1 MYEFCIEKVNL
12 NNQEDVLEVK
22 KFLSFFSLDLD
33 KNIDYT
39 LVIRQGEEI
48 KGTCSKSGNVLKC
61 FAISNELRGEGLSEK
76 LITALNDKLFDE
88 GIYHSFI
95 FTKPENIPIF
105 TGLNYKL
112 VEQVNKVALLES
124 GIYNIDKYLEKIS
137 QKYLLT
143 EKKERASIVMN
154 CNPFTLGHRYLIEQ
168 AAKESEEVLIF
179 IVQEEKSLF
188 PFKVRYNLVRE
199 GVKDLKNVKVI
210 EGGEYIIS
218 SATFPTY
225 FLREKNDISNAYTDL
240 DSKIFLRY
248 YCSKFNIVK
257 RFVGEEPFC
266 KVTEFYNKTLKEN
279 FKKFN
284 KKLIII
290 ERKAEDGE
298 KISASR
304 VRELLKQ
311 GRLKDTKNLLP
322 MVTFKFLCSEEGK
335 KIIEK
340 IKDSNS
346 LH

>member
-225 FLREKNDISNAYTDL
+225 FLREKNDILNAYTDL